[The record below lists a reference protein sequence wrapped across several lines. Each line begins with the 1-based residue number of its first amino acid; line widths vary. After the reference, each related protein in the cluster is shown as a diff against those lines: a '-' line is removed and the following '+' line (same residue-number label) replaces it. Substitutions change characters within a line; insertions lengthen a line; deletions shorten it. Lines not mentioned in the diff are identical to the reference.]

1 MKRPIEAGDIPG
13 EAMQTPSIEALHR
26 DIALANQYRLEL
38 IKLLMTLCA
47 GILAFTVSFR
57 PSLRDV
63 QSSWLMWSGW
73 IGLGVSMVGGM
84 IHMHGWDRFY
94 ISFRNFEH
102 RGKSGKDKRRQ
113 INRWRRVGMI
123 AQFVGFA
130 LGVLAVALFAA
141 ANLGNVVS
149 SIVSK

>member
-1 MKRPIEAGDIPG
+1 MTSPTVGGSPPVTPI
-13 EAMQTPSIEALHR
+13 TNPSIDALHR
-26 DIALANQYRLEL
+26 DIAFANQYRLEL
-38 IKLLMTLCA
+38 IKLLMTLSA
-47 GILAFTVSFR
+47 AILAFTVSFR

-63 QSSWLMWSGW
+63 QSSWLMWTGW
-73 IGLGVSMVGGM
+73 LALGASMVGGM

-113 INRWRRVGMI
+113 INLWRRAGMI

-130 LGVLAVALFAA
+130 VGVLAVAAFAA
-141 ANLGNVVS
+141 ANLASVAPLAVP
-149 SIVSK
+149 K